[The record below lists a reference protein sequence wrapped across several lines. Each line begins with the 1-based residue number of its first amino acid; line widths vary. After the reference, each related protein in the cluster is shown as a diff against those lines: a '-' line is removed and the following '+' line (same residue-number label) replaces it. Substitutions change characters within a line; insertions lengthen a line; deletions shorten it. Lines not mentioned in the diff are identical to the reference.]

1 MLGYNTSL
9 YDDVDNKWQFD
20 RVNDL
25 SATCYIKYSKNH
37 YTYIQPLSSHEK
49 EDLFELEKDECI
61 IPRSNVYSS
70 PEIVGGIH
78 KNIIP
83 LYNLI
88 MSKNNSKVELAATD
102 TTTKNEYEMKTVSYP
117 NIPFLHN
124 YKLYSNVQ

>member
-1 MLGYNTSL
+1 MKKMS
-9 YDDVDNKWQFD
+9 F
-20 RVNDL
+20 
-25 SATCYIKYSKNH
+25 
-37 YTYIQPLSSHEK
+37 
-49 EDLFELEKDECI
+49 FETEEDECI
-61 IPRSNVYSS
+61 IPRLNAYS
-70 PEIVGGIH
+70 PPNILDGIH